1 MKLHTFTFAFIWF
14 SYFKK
19 RNAALPIVK
28 LLVKLLD
35 KHFPSWVSK
44 VLFHQT

>member
-28 LLVKLLD
+28 LLD
-35 KHFPSWVSK
+35 KHFPSLVSK